1 MVKRILNAGA
11 GPLSATR
18 RLASF
23 LSTDGWEEV
32 RFDIEPAVNPD
43 VVGSITNIDQHFSP
57 ASFDAILC
65 SHVLE
70 HLYAHEIFPTLQKF
84 RKILNPEGFA
94 LVMCPDLEAVA
105 AYVAEKGLNAVA
117 YVSPAGPIRGLDMI
131 YGHAR
136 SIEQGRHHM
145 AHRTGFTSDRLGHL
159 LVQAGFADVNVR
171 ASEYF
176 ELVAL
181 AFQEKADRE
190 AAQAMIAASGFDM
203 REGAA

>member
-1 MVKRILNAGA
+1 MVRRILNAGS
-11 GPLSATR
+11 GPLSAR
-18 RLASF
+18 RLEP
-23 LSTDGWEEV
+23 LLTMEGWEEV
-32 RFDIEPAVNPD
+32 RLDIDPAVKPD
-43 VVGSITNIDQHFSP
+43 VVGSINEIDLYLPP

-70 HLYAHEIFPTLQKF
+70 HLFAHEIYPTLQKF
-84 RKILNPEGFA
+84 KTILNPTGFA

-105 AYVAEKGLNAVA
+105 AHVVEKGVNAVA

-136 SIEQGRHHM
+136 SIEQGRHYM

-159 LVQAGFADVNVR
+159 LLQAGFADVSVR
-171 ASEYF
+171 SSEYF

-181 AFQEKADRE
+181 AFREEADRD
-190 AAQAMIAASGFDM
+190 AVQVMVAASGFDL
-203 REGAA
+203 REGVA